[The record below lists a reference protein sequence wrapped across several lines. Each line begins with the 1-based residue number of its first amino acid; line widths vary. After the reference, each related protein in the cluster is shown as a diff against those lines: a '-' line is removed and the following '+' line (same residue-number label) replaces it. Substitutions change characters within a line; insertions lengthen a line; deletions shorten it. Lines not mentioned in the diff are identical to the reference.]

1 MYSIKSRIAKNYHW
15 EKISPLALVDGN
27 NIFSC
32 VNDCI
37 EDNSNCGDLKFC
49 EANKRSLAWQNFSPV
64 KIMLYGIP

>member
-15 EKISPLALVDGN
+15 EKISPLVLVDG

-37 EDNSNCGDLKFC
+37 EDNSNCGDFK
-49 EANKRSLAWQNFSPV
+49 
-64 KIMLYGIP
+64 